1 MWWNTPVI
9 LTTQVA
15 EIGGLQF
22 KTSLDNYQDPIS
34 KTSQAWWY
42 MPAIQI
48 LRRQREEDH
57 ALKLT

>member
-22 KTSLDNYQDPIS
+22 KTSPDKKVNKTLKKQVECGS
-34 KTSQAWWY
+34 KY
-42 MPAIQI
+42 
-48 LRRQREEDH
+48 L
-57 ALKLT
+57 